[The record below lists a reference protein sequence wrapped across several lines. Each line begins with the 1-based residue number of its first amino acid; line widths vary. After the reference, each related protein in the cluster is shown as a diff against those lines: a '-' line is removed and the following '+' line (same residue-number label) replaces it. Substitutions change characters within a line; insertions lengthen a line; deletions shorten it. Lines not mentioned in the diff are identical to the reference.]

1 MANNEHKII
10 TLNVAQ
16 YEYSLQKPHSATC
29 IWGRGT
35 GKTTGPGVE
44 HCLSCVLEMPRSNG
58 AIVGATFSQLL
69 TRTLPPLVAQ
79 WEAMGFVRDV
89 HFFIGRKPLKKF
101 KFPKAYTT
109 PIDPKYYIS
118 WYNGS
123 GIYLVSQDRPGSSNG
138 ISVDWYYGD
147 EAKFLKLK
155 KLDDEFLPS
164 IRGNRQ
170 YFEGNPKYQGGLFTS
185 DMPTT
190 KEGMWLLANENK
202 MDVKLIALIRKIA
215 LQVMYLQGEMPKLS
229 ARKQRLNQIE
239 ILKYNKM
246 LKQLRGKSYYYSE
259 FSSYDNIEVLGEAT
273 LRRWKRDMS
282 PMAYQTSVLNQRL
295 NTGGLDFYPM
305 LEPDKHYY
313 SMNDNSFLDAMGYD
327 FSQAANINWKHDADI
342 NKSKALDIA
351 CDYGGSINTIV
362 VAQEHIGQ
370 GKYREL
376 RFLNCFYRTHP
387 GLIQDVV
394 ELFCNYYDGYPTK
407 VVNFYY
413 DHTAKASYANI
424 TSTYK
429 DSVEEAFRKHGW
441 RVNPIYIGQTPRHSD
456 RYELWNNILK
466 GDGYSDPLP
475 RFNRNNCHWLIT
487 SMENAKIKE
496 TNKGVGKDKGDE
508 QKDVDQRGTTHF
520 SDAADTILVAK
531 MANLMMG
538 STEVSEPVFMGR

>member
-1 MANNEHKII
+1 MSSNEHKII
-10 TLNVAQ
+10 TLNRAQ
-16 YEYSLQKPHSATC
+16 YEYSLIKPHTATC

-44 HCLSCVLEMPRSNG
+44 HCLSCILEMPRSNG

-170 YFEGNPKYQGGLFTS
+170 HFEGNPKYQGGLFTS

-190 KEGMWLLANENK
+190 KEGMWLLANEKK
-202 MDVKLIALIRKIA
+202 MDVKLVALIRKIA
-215 LQVMYLQGEMPKLS
+215 LQVMYLQGEIPKLNTT
-229 ARKQRLNQIE
+229 KQRLAQID
-239 ILKYNKM
+239 ILKLNKM
-246 LKQLRGKSYYYSE
+246 LRELRGKTFYYSE

-327 FSQAANINWKHDADI
+327 FSQAANINWKHDADV

-362 VAQEHIGQ
+362 VAQEHLGQ

-394 ELFCNYYDGYPTK
+394 QLFCNYYDTYPTK

-413 DHTAKASYANI
+413 DHTAKAAYANI

-429 DSVEEAFRKHGW
+429 DSVEEAFRKYGW
-441 RVNPIYIGQTPRHSD
+441 RVNSVYIGQTPRQSD

-508 QKDVDQRGTTHF
+508 HKEVDQRSTTHF

-531 MANLMMG
+531 MANLMIG